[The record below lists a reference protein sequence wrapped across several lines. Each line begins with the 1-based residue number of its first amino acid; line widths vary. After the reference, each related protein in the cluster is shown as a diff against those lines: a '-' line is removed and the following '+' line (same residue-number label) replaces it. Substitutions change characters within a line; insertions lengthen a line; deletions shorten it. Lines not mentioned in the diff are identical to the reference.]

1 MKDNVEL
8 VNKQLKDEFEKNR
21 NYFNL
26 ERYVMSELLSPIQ
39 DYENAIKIIKSNMN
53 LISDLKLIYIGAYL
67 SSECFQRDN
76 EFLKMLNGNITN
88 LPDNDKS
95 IIYYLNAINSEY
107 KSPEYIKY
115 LKLSVNYAKDM
126 KFVNCYKYLANVS
139 PDKSKELYKKALE
152 NIVIVYT
159 IQELKNASIDF
170 YLSAQRYIEEY
181 ILGTKITDT
190 IFNIIK
196 NYNKNTK

>member
-76 EFLKMLNGNITN
+76 EFLKMLNYNQFSRAGG
-88 LPDNDKS
+88 
-95 IIYYLNAINSEY
+95 
-107 KSPEYIKY
+107 
-115 LKLSVNYAKDM
+115 
-126 KFVNCYKYLANVS
+126 
-139 PDKSKELYKKALE
+139 
-152 NIVIVYT
+152 
-159 IQELKNASIDF
+159 QEPFCRWRNRDRETF
-170 YLSAQRYIEEY
+170 Y
-181 ILGTKITDT
+181 
-190 IFNIIK
+190 
-196 NYNKNTK
+196 